1 MLTSVPTAINR
12 MLRNVVLNHPNSF
25 NCQVFRKTV
34 TRAAPVVSG
43 APTLG
48 GMGVMSSEDEEQ
60 IEYAWVGNG
69 YALQAESFQASAM
82 MEQGDAN
89 NGSGTEFRLLVE
101 PEEPTGMPGNF
112 IPQKND
118 VVYLLLG
125 VEPGSPKIA
134 FEIVGIEA
142 VLNIPPFC
150 TRFIANR
157 RDDLHIP
164 AGG

>member
-1 MLTSVPTAINR
+1 MLTNVPTAVNR
-12 MLRNVVLNHPNSF
+12 MSRNVVVNHPNSV

-34 TRAAPVVSG
+34 TRTGPVVSG

-48 GMGVMSSEDEEQ
+48 GLGVISSEDEEQ
-60 IEYAWVGNG
+60 FDYAWVGNG
-69 YALQAESFQASAM
+69 FALQAEAFQASAM
-82 MEQGDAN
+82 MDRGDAN
-89 NGSGTEFRLLVE
+89 NNFGNEFKFLIE

-112 IPQKND
+112 TPQKYD
-118 VVYLLLG
+118 VMYLLLG
-125 VEPGSPKIA
+125 IEPGSPKIA

-157 RDDLHIP
+157 RDDLHIA
-164 AGG
+164 AG